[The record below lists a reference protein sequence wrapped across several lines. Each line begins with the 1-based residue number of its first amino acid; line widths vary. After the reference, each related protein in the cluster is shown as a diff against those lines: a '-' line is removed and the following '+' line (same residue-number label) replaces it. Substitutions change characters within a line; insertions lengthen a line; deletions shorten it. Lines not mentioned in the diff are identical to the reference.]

1 MNLALCGNPNVGKTT
16 VFNRLTGSDE
26 SVGNWHGVT
35 VGAKQRRIKGTDDV
49 LTDLPGAYSLT
60 AHSRDEE
67 ITRDAVLYGDFDA
80 IICVAEV
87 NDLRRNLYLV
97 MQVLEAGK
105 RAVLLVNMMDEAKGE
120 VKLDKLSS
128 ALGIPV
134 IGTSHKF
141 KSPRDE
147 LLAAV
152 KDVMRDTPPRGVPY
166 APLYPTGAHG
176 LPQAFISLK
185 AEERDA
191 DITKKACAGCE
202 MCGTPCDRD
211 RPSRLRYGYIDK
223 VLFGVIERKTDAV
236 TDRIDR
242 IVLGRL
248 ALPVFFA
255 VMTAVFVITFE
266 AGKPLSA
273 LLSRLVELAAS
284 GAKNISA
291 PEWVTSL
298 IADGL
303 ISGVGAVLAFL
314 PQVALLFILTALL
327 GDSGYMSRVA
337 FVTDGFFKKLGLS
350 GRSAFTLILGLGCS
364 ATAVLSSRGIADKS
378 ARERTALV
386 TPFLPCSARLA
397 VFTATSAYL
406 GLSGLIVAALYILG
420 FIAAIAVLFFMR
432 LFGKSKSEE
441 TLLME
446 MPPYRLPSAK
456 RVLKTVYKN
465 IASFVVRVGTAVLGV
480 SIIIWLLCNFSF
492 AYGFTGGAE
501 TSIMSTLAGFIAPVF
516 KPLGFGNW
524 RAVAALISGVAAKE
538 TVISVIA
545 SLGGFDAV
553 FGSTAAAV
561 SFTVFTALYV
571 PCIATLAALAGECGF
586 KTAVISAVMHTAIAY
601 AASFAFYGTATAIA
615 TNDIRL
621 IVTLWTCVAIALA
634 GAIVAARIAG
644 KYKAHKMSGNVNG

>member
-16 VFNRLTGSDE
+16 VFNRLTGADE

-35 VGAKQRRIKGTDDV
+35 VGAKQKRIKGTNDR

-60 AHSRDEE
+60 AHSKDEE
-67 ITRDAVLYGDFDA
+67 ITRDAILYGDFDVVV
-80 IICVAEV
+80 CVAEV

-97 MQVLEAGK
+97 TQVLEAGK
-105 RAVLLVNMMDEAKGE
+105 RAVLLVNMMDEAKGK
-120 VKLDKLSS
+120 VNLKKLSS
-128 ALGIPV
+128 ALGIPI
-134 IGTSHKF
+134 IGTSQKY
-141 KSPRDE
+141 KSPKDE

-152 KDVMRDTPPRGVPY
+152 KEAMSRPVVGVPY
-166 APLYPTGAHG
+166 APPRPTGERG
-176 LPQAFISLK
+176 LPQAFLSLK

-191 DITKKACAGCE
+191 HIINSSCKDCDR
-202 MCGTPCDRD
+202 CGASCDRD
-211 RPSRLRYGYIDK
+211 RPSRLRYAFIDAAL
-223 VLFGVIERKTDAV
+223 VGVIEKKSNPV
-236 TDRIDR
+236 TDRIDK

-273 LLSRLVELAAS
+273 ALSRLIDSASRAAR
-284 GAKNISA
+284 NISA
-291 PEWVTSL
+291 PEWTKSL
-298 IADGL
+298 ISDGL

-314 PQVALLFILTALL
+314 PQVVLLFILTAIL

-364 ATAVLSSRGIADKS
+364 ATAALSARGIADVS
-378 ARERTALV
+378 ARKRTALV

-397 VFTATSAYL
+397 VFTAVSAYL
-406 GLSGLIVAALYILG
+406 NLSGLVVAGLYILG
-420 FIAAIAVLFFMR
+420 FFAATVVLLFMR
-432 LFGKSKSEE
+432 VFFRSETE
-441 TLLME
+441 ESLLME
-446 MPPYRLPSAK
+446 MPPYRLPSLK
-456 RVLKTVYKN
+456 RVLRTVYKN
-465 IASFVVRVGTAVLGV
+465 ITSFIFRVGTAVLGV
-480 SIIIWLLCNFSF
+480 SVIIWLLCNFSV

-516 KPLGFGNW
+516 KPLGFSNW
-524 RAVAALISGVAAKE
+524 RAVAALISGIAAKE

-553 FGSTAAAV
+553 FGSTTAAI
-561 SFTVFTALYV
+561 SFTIFTALYV
-571 PCIATLAALAGECGF
+571 PCIATLAALSGECGV
-586 KTAVISAVMHTAIAY
+586 KTAAISVLIHTAVAY
-601 AASFAFYGTATAIA
+601 AASFAFYGTATAVME
-615 TNDIRL
+615 NDVRF

-634 GAIVAARIAG
+634 CAIITAWIVQKTRLE
-644 KYKAHKMSGNVNG
+644 KSREN